1 MIELDP
7 APLAHQQRLK
17 QLSCLFANGKTKLR
31 QKIPHNAGW
40 RCLKIVMSMKKRQLS
55 LIKDDKEAGFA
66 ADNS

>member
-31 QKIPHNAGW
+31 QKIPHNARW
-40 RCLKIVMSMKKRQLS
+40 HCLKINMSLKKRQLS
-55 LIKDDKEAGFA
+55 LRKDDKEAGFA
-66 ADNS
+66 AGNL